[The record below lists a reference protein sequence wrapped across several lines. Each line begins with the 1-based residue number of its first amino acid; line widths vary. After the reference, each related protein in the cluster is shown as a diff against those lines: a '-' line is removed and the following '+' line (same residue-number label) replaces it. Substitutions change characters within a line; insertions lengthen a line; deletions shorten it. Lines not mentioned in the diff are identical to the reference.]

1 MNKQQFKSNVKAV
14 LENRTSDKY
23 TIYTNKLEEFATKK
37 SFGLRLLELLEDEN
51 IENIVLQSY
60 AQKGYMGY
68 TCNGFNMLKRSRAT
82 QLKYITFKVYY
93 KSAIAA

>member
-1 MNKQQFKSNVKAV
+1 MNAQNFKSNVREV
-14 LENRTSDKY
+14 LEGRTSEKY
-23 TIYTNKLEEFATKK
+23 TIYTNKLEEFSTKK

-51 IENIVLQSY
+51 VSDIVLQSY

-93 KSAIAA
+93 KQQLAA